1 MRDFL
6 SVHRYLP
13 AILAVLLSIWYGQSF
28 ADTLSPTTLDA
39 VAGIGSTSLPAEP
52 ADLWLPEA
60 PRTAD
65 SPIGPIKDDRDDDA
79 AWESGR
85 HDSPI
90 DRSPPRQVSPALFI
104 PLPSAPAVA
113 SNAFRLFPIYRATQR
128 FRL

>member
-13 AILAVLLSIWYGQSF
+13 AILAVLLSIGYGQSY
-28 ADTLSPTTLDA
+28 ADPLSPTMVDA
-39 VAGIGSTSLPAEP
+39 VEGIGSTSLPAG
-52 ADLWLPEA
+52 ADDLWLPEA

-79 AWESGR
+79 AWETGR
-85 HDSPI
+85 QNSPL
-90 DRSPPRQVSPALFI
+90 DRSPPRRDSPALFI